1 MDQLPTKAL
10 SLKKIC
16 RFFCC
21 IYGKFQN
28 AIAKGMK
35 LGNFSRRRA
44 DGSFSFIILPEK
56 RKRGSD
62 FLVVFSKK

>member
-1 MDQLPTKAL
+1 
-10 SLKKIC
+10 
-16 RFFCC
+16 
-21 IYGKFQN
+21 
-28 AIAKGMK
+28 MK

-62 FLVVFSKK
+62 FLVVFSKKWLIEKKNNLRRALKGIEIYYSFVGKIDSPEI